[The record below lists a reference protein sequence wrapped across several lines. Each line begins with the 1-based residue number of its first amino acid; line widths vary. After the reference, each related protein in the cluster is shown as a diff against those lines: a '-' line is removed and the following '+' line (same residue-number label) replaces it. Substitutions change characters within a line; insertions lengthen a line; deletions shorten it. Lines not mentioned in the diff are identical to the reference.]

1 MLNLNRIL
9 VPLDLKEEADCHLLV
24 ETSVDLA
31 KKYDAELVFL
41 NVVDV
46 DLDSSMIDRF
56 DDIKS
61 DFARRAKRQ
70 LDKIVKDKV
79 PAALE
84 AKTHVVSGRSYSK
97 VVAAAEEL
105 NADLIV
111 VAAHKAG
118 MKDFLLGMTAARV
131 VRHAGCS
138 VLVVRGDDA

>member
-9 VPLDLKEEADCHLLV
+9 VPLDLKEEKDCRLLV
-24 ETSVDLA
+24 DTSVDLA
-31 KKYDAELVFL
+31 EKYGSELVFL

-61 DFARRAKRQ
+61 DFTRMAKSQ
-70 LDKIVKDKV
+70 LDAIVKDKI
-79 PAALE
+79 PAGIQ
-84 AKTHVVSGRSYSK
+84 AKAHVVSGRSYSK
-97 VVAAAEEL
+97 VVDAAEQL
-105 NADLIV
+105 KADLIV

-118 MKDFLLGMTAARV
+118 MADFLLGMTAARV

-138 VLVVRGDDA
+138 VMVVRDGDS